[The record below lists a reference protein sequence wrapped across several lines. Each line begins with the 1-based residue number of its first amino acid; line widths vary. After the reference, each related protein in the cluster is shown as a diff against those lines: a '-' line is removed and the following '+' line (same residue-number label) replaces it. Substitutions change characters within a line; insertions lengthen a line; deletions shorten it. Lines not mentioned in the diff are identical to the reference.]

1 MTKPEI
7 ICVGCPL
14 GCRVTLT
21 VGPDSHIESMVGNR
35 CREGEKYVAAEFQ
48 NPARVFTAT
57 VLTEGDDRRLLPVKT
72 DRPVPKSRLKEL
84 SRAVARMRIKPTVG
98 MGQEIAHDILGTGAN
113 LVSTGTLSG

>member
-35 CREGEKYVAAEFQ
+35 CREGVKYVAAEFQ

-57 VLTEGDDRRLLPVKT
+57 VLTESGDRCLLPVKT
-72 DRPVPKSRLKEL
+72 DRPVPVFPGETVAAPRVGH
-84 SRAVARMRIKPTVG
+84 AVGNRVA
-98 MGQEIAHDILGTGAN
+98 
-113 LVSTGTLSG
+113 S